1 MMPSADK
8 LFRPDKPSYRVALCS
23 VLTALS
29 MILSYI
35 DSLIPI
41 LPAVPGIKLGLAN
54 LVILTALY
62 MTGAK
67 YALLINIVRVL
78 LTGFLF
84 SGMTGILYSMAG
96 ALFSFLVMYL
106 LKKSPLFSTVGV
118 SLAGGAAHNTGQL
131 IVAVSLVLEP
141 RLFYYL
147 PVLIISGCIT
157 GMATGLLTHILISR
171 LQKM

>member
-1 MMPSADK
+1 
-8 LFRPDKPSYRVALCS
+8 
-23 VLTALS
+23 

-41 LPAVPGIKLGLAN
+41 LPAIPGIKLGLAN

-62 MTGAK
+62 MTETK
-67 YALLINIVRVL
+67 YALIINIVRIL

-84 SGMTGILYSMAG
+84 TGMTGILYSMAG
-96 ALFSFLVMYL
+96 ALLSFLVMCL
-106 LKKSPLFSTVGV
+106 LKKSSHFSVIGV

-131 IVAVSLVLEP
+131 SVAVLLVLEP

-147 PVLIISGCIT
+147 PVLVISGCIT
-157 GMATGLLTHILISR
+157 GIITGLLTHVLTVR
-171 LQKM
+171 LKKL